1 MQLSRSYLR
10 VGQISW
16 LGFITVTLLVL
27 IPISAHATDGARP
40 VFAVIHI
47 DVVPASTDAAVALFG
62 QYRKDSQ
69 SEPGEMRILV
79 LQQDGR
85 PNHFTLL
92 EEWRAQADYDTHL
105 GAAHTRHFREALQ
118 PMLGSPFDERL
129 HTELP

>member
-1 MQLSRSYLR
+1 
-10 VGQISW
+10 
-16 LGFITVTLLVL
+16 
-27 IPISAHATDGARP
+27 
-40 VFAVIHI
+40 
-47 DVVPASTDAAVALFG
+47 
-62 QYRKDSQ
+62 
-69 SEPGEMRILV
+69 MRILV